1 MKRADPRRALPS
13 VDAILRAGRP
23 SETER
28 ERFTRAAREV
38 LARARAKR
46 AAGDAATFAAE
57 TRAALM
63 ERERPTLRSVINA
76 TGVVLQT
83 NLGRAPLSPRALAA
97 IAAAAGA
104 VSVEYDL
111 VAGKRGERHGHA
123 ARLLADLASAE
134 DAVVVN
140 NNAAAVLLALAALAS
155 RKEVIVARGE
165 LVEIGGGFR
174 IPDVLRRSGA
184 KLVEVGTTNRTYSRD
199 YAGAINEKTG
209 AILRVHA
216 SNFKITGF
224 VARAEGRELAALA
237 REHNVAFIHDLGS
250 GTFLDTSR
258 FGLGKELTVAEAVR
272 EGADVVTFSG
282 DKLLGG
288 PQAGIA
294 VGRAERIAALRTHP
308 LMRALR
314 PDKVTIAALLATLET
329 YRDGTALKELP
340 VWRMIAATPRTIG
353 ARARA
358 LAATLAAAGIPAEP
372 IDVRSTV
379 GGGSLPEETQPSAAV
394 AIGGAPA
401 TGLARALRS
410 ADPPVIARIVDER
423 VALDLRSVLPEDDEV
438 LARAVTGALAKKG
451 GADGPSRNQN
461 GPRARTGRSV

>member
-1 MKRADPRRALPS
+1 VRRVDPRRALPS

-23 SETER
+23 SAAER
-28 ERFTRAAREV
+28 ERFTRAARTV
-38 LARARAKR
+38 LARARTAR
-46 AAGDAATFAAE
+46 ASGDAASFAAE
-57 TRAALM
+57 ARAALA
-63 ERERPTLRSVINA
+63 ERERLTLRSVINA

-104 VSVEYDL
+104 VTVEYDL
-111 VAGKRGERHGHA
+111 AVGKRGERHGHA

-134 DAVVVN
+134 DAAVVN

-184 KLVEVGTTNRTYSRD
+184 RLVEIGTTNRTYTRD

-224 VARAEGRELAALA
+224 VARAEGRDLAALA
-237 REHNVAFIHDLGS
+237 REHNIAFIHDLGS

-258 FGLGKELTVAEAVR
+258 FGLGKELTVGEAVR

-294 VGRAERIAALRTHP
+294 VGRAEPIAALRAHP

-314 PDKVTIAALLATLET
+314 PDKLTIAALLATLAT
-329 YRDGTALKELP
+329 YRDGDAEKELP
-340 VWRMIAATPRTIG
+340 VWRMIAAPPRTLA

-358 LAATLAAAGIPAEP
+358 LAIELDAAGIPAEV
-372 IDVRSTV
+372 IEVRSTV
-379 GGGSLPEETQPSAAV
+379 GGGSLPEETQPSFAV

-401 TGLARALRS
+401 TRVATALRS
-410 ADPPVIARIVDER
+410 ADPPVVSRIVEER
-423 VALDLRSVLPEDDEV
+423 VALDLRSVLPEDDAV
-438 LARAVTGALAKKG
+438 LARAVIGALAKG
-451 GADGPSRNQN
+451 GADGPSRNQD
-461 GPRARTGRSV
+461 GPRTGAGRSV

>member
-1 MKRADPRRALPS
+1 VKRADPRRALPS
-13 VDAILRAGRP
+13 VDAILRAARP
-23 SETER
+23 TDVER
-28 ERFTRAAREV
+28 ERFTRAARTV
-38 LARARAKR
+38 LARARAAR
-46 AAGDAATFAAE
+46 ASGDAATFAAE
-57 TRAALM
+57 TRAALA
-63 ERERPTLRSVINA
+63 ERERLTLRSVINA

-123 ARLLADLASAE
+123 ARLLADLSSAE

-184 KLVEVGTTNRTYSRD
+184 KLVEVGTTNRTYTRD

-237 REHNVAFIHDLGS
+237 GEHNIAFIHDLGS

-294 VGRAERIAALRTHP
+294 VGRAEPIAALRSHP

-314 PDKVTIAALLATLET
+314 PDKLTIAALLATLGT
-329 YRDGTALKELP
+329 YRDGTAETELP
-340 VWRMIAATPRTIG
+340 VWRMIAAAPKALA
-353 ARARA
+353 ARARSV
-358 LAATLAAAGIPAEP
+358 AAQLGAAGVPAE
-372 IDVRSTV
+372 VTELRSTV
-379 GGGSLPEETQPSAAV
+379 GGGSLPEETQPSYAV
-394 AIGGAPA
+394 AIGGGPA
-401 TGLARALRS
+401 TEIARALRS
-410 ADPPVIARIVDER
+410 ADPPVVSRIVDDR

-438 LARAVTGALAKKG
+438 LTRAVIGALAKG
-451 GADGPSRNQN
+451 GADGSSRHEN
-461 GPRARTGRSV
+461 GPRARARRPV

>member
-1 MKRADPRRALPS
+1 VKRADPRRALPS

-23 SETER
+23 TDVER
-28 ERFTRAAREV
+28 ERFTRVAREV
-38 LARARAKR
+38 LARARAAR
-46 AAGDAATFAAE
+46 ASGDAATFAAE
-57 TRAALM
+57 TRAALA
-63 ERERPTLRSVINA
+63 ERERLTLRSVINA

-184 KLVEVGTTNRTYSRD
+184 KLVEVGTTNRTYTRD

-224 VARAEGRELAALA
+224 VARAEGRDLAALA

-258 FGLGKELTVAEAVR
+258 FGLGKELTIGEAVR

-294 VGRAERIAALRTHP
+294 VGRAEHIAALRTHP

-314 PDKVTIAALLATLET
+314 PDKLTIAALLATLDT
-329 YRDGTALKELP
+329 YRDGTAEQELP
-340 VWRMIAATPRTIG
+340 VWRMIGAAPRTL
-353 ARARA
+353 ASRARSIA
-358 LAATLAAAGIPAEP
+358 SKLVAAGVSAEVME
-372 IDVRSTV
+372 VRSTV
-379 GGGSLPEETQPSAAV
+379 GGGSLPEETQPSFAV
-394 AIGGAPA
+394 AIGGGAA
-401 TGLARALRS
+401 TETAQALRS
-410 ADPPVIARIVDER
+410 AEPPVVARIVEER

-438 LARAVTGALAKKG
+438 LARAVIGALAKG
-451 GADGPSRNQN
+451 GVDGSSQHKN
-461 GPRARTGRSV
+461 GPRAGARRSV

>member
-23 SETER
+23 TDLER
-28 ERFTRAAREV
+28 ERFTRVAREV
-38 LARARAKR
+38 LARARTAH
-46 AAGDAATFAAE
+46 ASGDAASFAAE
-57 TRAALM
+57 TRSALA
-63 ERERPTLRSVINA
+63 ERERLTLRSVINA

-83 NLGRAPLSPRALAA
+83 NLGRAPLSARALAA

-184 KLVEVGTTNRTYSRD
+184 RLVEVGTTNRTYARD
-199 YAGAINEKTG
+199 YAGAISEKTG

-224 VARAEGRELAALA
+224 VARAEGRDLAALA
-237 REHNVAFIHDLGS
+237 REHNIAFIHDLGS

-258 FGLGKELTVAEAVR
+258 FGLGKELTIGEAVR

-294 VGRAERIAALRTHP
+294 VGRAEHIAALRAHP

-314 PDKVTIAALLATLET
+314 PDKLTIAALLATLET
-329 YRDGTALKELP
+329 YRDGNAETELP
-340 VWRMIAATPRTIG
+340 VWRMIAAAPRALS
-353 ARARA
+353 ARARSI
-358 LAATLAAAGIPAEP
+358 AAKLLAAGIRADVME
-372 IDVRSTV
+372 VRSTV
-379 GGGSLPEETQPSAAV
+379 GGGSLPEETQPSFAV
-394 AIGGAPA
+394 AIGGGPA
-401 TGLARALRS
+401 TRIAETLRS
-410 ADPPVIARIVDER
+410 ADPPVIARIVEER

-438 LARAVTGALAKKG
+438 LARAVVGALAKG
-451 GADGPSRNQN
+451 GANGSSQLKN
-461 GPRARTGRSV
+461 GPRPGTGRSV

>member
-1 MKRADPRRALPS
+1 VKRADPRRALPS
-13 VDAILRAGRP
+13 VDAILRAARP
-23 SETER
+23 TDLER
-28 ERFTRAAREV
+28 ARFTRAARTV
-38 LARARAKR
+38 LARARAAR
-46 AAGDAATFAAE
+46 ASGDAATFAAE
-57 TRAALM
+57 TRAALA
-63 ERERPTLRSVINA
+63 ERERLTLRSVINA

-123 ARLLADLASAE
+123 ARLLADLSSAE

-184 KLVEVGTTNRTYSRD
+184 KLVEVGTTNRTYTRD

-237 REHNVAFIHDLGS
+237 GEHNIAFIHDLGS

-258 FGLGKELTVAEAVR
+258 FGLGKELTIAEAVR

-294 VGRAERIAALRTHP
+294 VGRAEPIAALRSHP

-314 PDKVTIAALLATLET
+314 PDKLTIAALLATLGT
-329 YRDGTALKELP
+329 YRDGTAETELP
-340 VWRMIAATPRTIG
+340 VWRMIAAAPKALA
-353 ARARA
+353 ARARSI
-358 LAATLAAAGIPAEP
+358 AAQLGAAGVPA
-372 IDVRSTV
+372 DVTELRSTV
-379 GGGSLPEETQPSAAV
+379 GGGSLPEETQPSYAV
-394 AIGGAPA
+394 AIGGGPA
-401 TGLARALRS
+401 TKIARALRS
-410 ADPPVIARIVDER
+410 ADPPVVSRIVDDR
-423 VALDLRSVLPEDDEV
+423 VALDVRSVLPEDDQV
-438 LARAVTGALAKKG
+438 LTRAVIGALAKG
-451 GADGPSRNQN
+451 GADGSSRHQN
-461 GPRARTGRSV
+461 GPRARARRPV

>member
-1 MKRADPRRALPS
+1 MKRTDPRRALPS
-13 VDAILRAGRP
+13 IDAILRAGRP
-23 SETER
+23 SAAER
-28 ERFTRAAREV
+28 EPFTRAARSV
-38 LARARAKR
+38 LARARAAR
-46 AAGDAATFAAE
+46 TPGDAASFAAE
-57 TRAALM
+57 TRAALA
-63 ERERPTLRSVINA
+63 ERERLTLRSVINA

-111 VAGKRGERHGHA
+111 VLGKRGERHGHA

-134 DAVVVN
+134 DAAVVN

-184 KLVEVGTTNRTYSRD
+184 RLVEVGTTNRTYARD
-199 YAGAINEKTG
+199 YAGAINDKTG

-224 VARAEGRELAALA
+224 VARAEGRDLAALA
-237 REHNVAFIHDLGS
+237 REHNIAFIHDLGS

-258 FGLGKELTVAEAVR
+258 FGLGKELTIGEAVR
-272 EGADVVTFSG
+272 EGADIVTFSG

-294 VGRAERIAALRTHP
+294 VGRAEPIAALRAHP

-314 PDKVTIAALLATLET
+314 PDKLTIAALLATLAT
-329 YRDGTALKELP
+329 YREGQAEKELP
-340 VWRMIAATPRTIG
+340 VWRMIAASP
-353 ARARA
+353 RA
-358 LAATLAAAGIPAEP
+358 LAARARSLANELEAAGILAEV
-372 IDVRSTV
+372 IEVRSTV
-379 GGGSLPEETQPSAAV
+379 GGGSLPEETQPSFAV
-394 AIGGAPA
+394 AIGGGRA
-401 TGLARALRS
+401 TRVATALRS
-410 ADPPVIARIVDER
+410 ADPPVVSRIVEER
-423 VALDLRSVLPEDDEV
+423 VALDLRSVLPEDDAV
-438 LARAVTGALAKKG
+438 LARAVIGALAKG
-451 GADGPSRNQN
+451 GADGPSRNQD
-461 GPRARTGRSV
+461 GPRTRAGRSV

>member
-1 MKRADPRRALPS
+1 VKRADARRGLPS
-13 VDAILRAGRP
+13 VDAVLRAARP
-23 SETER
+23 TASER
-28 ERFTRAAREV
+28 LRFTRAAREV
-38 LARARAKR
+38 LARARAR
-46 AAGDAATFAAE
+46 SASGDAATFAAQA
-57 TRAALM
+57 RSALV
-63 ERERPTLRSVINA
+63 ERERLTLRSVINA

-83 NLGRAPLSPRALAA
+83 NLGRAPLSARALAA

-123 ARLLADLASAE
+123 ARLLADLALAE

-184 KLVEVGTTNRTYSRD
+184 KLVEVGTTNRTYARD
-199 YAGAINEKTG
+199 YAGAINERTA

-216 SNFKITGF
+216 SNFRITGF
-224 VARAEGRELAALA
+224 VARAEGRDLAALA
-237 REHNVAFIHDLGS
+237 REHSIAFIHDLGS

-258 FGLGKELTVAEAVR
+258 FGLGKELTVGEAVA

-294 VGRAERIAALRTHP
+294 VGSAERIAALRTHP

-314 PDKVTIAALLATLET
+314 PDKLTIAALIATLET
-329 YRDGTALKELP
+329 YRDGEAEAELP
-340 VWRMIAATPRTIG
+340 VWRMIAARPRALAT
-353 ARARA
+353 RARA
-358 LAATLAAAGIPAEP
+358 LVAALRGAGIVAEL
-372 IDVRSTV
+372 IEVRSTV
-379 GGGSLPEETQPSAAV
+379 GGGSLPEETQPSYAV
-394 AIGGAPA
+394 AIGGLGA
-401 TGLARALRS
+401 TRAAQALRS
-410 ADPPVIARIVDER
+410 AEPPVIARIVDER
-423 VALDLRSVLPEDDEV
+423 VALDLRSVLPEDDVV
-438 LARAVTGALAKKG
+438 LARAVTGALAKG
-451 GADGPSRNQN
+451 GADGPSHQQN
-461 GPRARTGRSV
+461 GPRPGAGRSV

>member
-23 SETER
+23 TANER

-38 LARARAKR
+38 LARARA
-46 AAGDAATFAAE
+46 AGASGDAATFAAQ
-57 TRAALM
+57 TRASLS
-63 ERERPTLRSVINA
+63 ERERLTLRSVINA

-83 NLGRAPLSPRALAA
+83 NLGRAPLSARALAA

-111 VAGKRGERHGHA
+111 ATGKRGERHGHA
-123 ARLLADLASAE
+123 ARLLADLASAD
-134 DAVVVN
+134 DAIVVN

-184 KLVEVGTTNRTYSRD
+184 KLVEVGTTNRTYTRD

-224 VARAEGRELAALA
+224 VARAEGRDLAALA
-237 REHNVAFIHDLGS
+237 REHNIAYIHDLGS

-258 FGLGKELTVAEAVR
+258 FGLGKELTIGEAVR

-294 VGRAERIAALRTHP
+294 VGRAERIAALRSHP

-314 PDKVTIAALLATLET
+314 PDKLTIAALLATLET
-329 YRDGTALKELP
+329 YRDGDAEKELP
-340 VWRMIAATPRTIG
+340 VWRMIAASPKG
-353 ARARA
+353 LAARARS
-358 LAATLAAAGIPAEP
+358 LAARLTAAGVSAEV
-372 IDVRSTV
+372 IEVRSTV
-379 GGGSLPEETQPSAAV
+379 GGGSLPEETQPSFAV
-394 AIGGAPA
+394 AIGGGPA
-401 TGLARALRS
+401 LRMAQALRS
-410 ADPPVIARIVDER
+410 ADPPVIGRIVDER

-438 LARAVTGALAKKG
+438 LARAVSGALAKG
-451 GADGPSRNQN
+451 GVDGSSQHQN
-461 GPRARTGRSV
+461 GPRSGAGRPV